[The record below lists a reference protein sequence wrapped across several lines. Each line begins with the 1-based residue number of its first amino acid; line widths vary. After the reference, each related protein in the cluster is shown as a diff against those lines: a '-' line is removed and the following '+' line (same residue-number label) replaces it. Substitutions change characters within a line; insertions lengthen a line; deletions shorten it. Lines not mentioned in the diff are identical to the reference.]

1 MYLIKIWPMKPAPPV
16 TKTFL
21 MLIILAS
28 CNTNPNQ
35 ASTQQAQG
43 VATVDNIYNVETAQ
57 SQITWTGREVS
68 TSYHYGTLDFVSG
81 NFEISNGAIVNGEF
95 IVDMTSI
102 NNQDMEG
109 DSKARLEGHLKSDDF
124 FSVESY
130 PTASISINS
139 SELISD
145 GKWNVSA
152 DLSIKG
158 FTHPV
163 NFEMISSEDGW
174 SANLVF
180 DRSKY
185 DVRFRSGSF
194 FENLGDKLIYDDIE
208 LSINLTTL

>member
-1 MYLIKIWPMKPAPPV
+1 MK
-16 TKTFL
+16 KLFTFL
-21 MLIILAS
+21 MLVILAS

-43 VATVDNIYNVETAQ
+43 VATADNIYNIETAQ

-68 TSYHYGTLDFVSG
+68 TSSHYGTLDFVSG

-130 PTASISINS
+130 PTAAISINS

>member
-1 MYLIKIWPMKPAPPV
+1 
-16 TKTFL
+16 
-21 MLIILAS
+21 MLVIIAS

-43 VATVDNIYNVETAQ
+43 VATADNIYNIETAQ

-68 TSYHYGTLDFVSG
+68 TSSHYGTLDFVSG

-130 PTASISINS
+130 PTAAISINS

>member
-1 MYLIKIWPMKPAPPV
+1 
-16 TKTFL
+16 
-21 MLIILAS
+21 MLTVLAS

-35 ASTQQAQG
+35 ASTEKSQG
-43 VATVDNIYNVETAQ
+43 VATADNIYNIETVQ

-109 DSKARLEGHLKSDDF
+109 DRKARLEGHLKSDDF

-130 PTASISINS
+130 PTAAISINS

-208 LSINLTTL
+208 LSINLITL

>member
-1 MYLIKIWPMKPAPPV
+1 MK
-16 TKTFL
+16 KLFTFL

-43 VATVDNIYNVETAQ
+43 VATADNIYNIETAQ

-130 PTASISINS
+130 PTAAISINS

-163 NFEMISSEDGW
+163 NFEMISSKDGW

>member
-1 MYLIKIWPMKPAPPV
+1 
-16 TKTFL
+16 

-35 ASTQQAQG
+35 ASSQQAQG

>member
-1 MYLIKIWPMKPAPPV
+1 MV
-16 TKTFL
+16 VFL
-21 MLIILAS
+21 MLLILAS
-28 CNTNPNQ
+28 CNNNPNQ

-43 VATVDNIYNVETAQ
+43 VATADNIYNIETAL

-68 TSYHYGTLDFVSG
+68 TSSHYGTLDFVSG
-81 NFEISNGAIVNGEF
+81 NFEISNGSIVNGEF

-130 PTASISINS
+130 PTAAISINS

>member
-1 MYLIKIWPMKPAPPV
+1 
-16 TKTFL
+16 
-21 MLIILAS
+21 MLTVLAS

-43 VATVDNIYNVETAQ
+43 VATADNIYNIETAQ

-81 NFEISNGAIVNGEF
+81 TFEISNGSIVNGQF

-130 PTASISINS
+130 PTAAISINS

>member
-1 MYLIKIWPMKPAPPV
+1 
-16 TKTFL
+16 
-21 MLIILAS
+21 MLVILAS

-43 VATVDNIYNVETAQ
+43 VATADNIYNIETAQ

-68 TSYHYGTLDFVSG
+68 TSSHYGTLDFVSG

-130 PTASISINS
+130 PTAAISINS

>member
-1 MYLIKIWPMKPAPPV
+1 MK
-16 TKTFL
+16 KLFTFL

-208 LSINLTTL
+208 LSINLTTI

>member
-1 MYLIKIWPMKPAPPV
+1 
-16 TKTFL
+16 
-21 MLIILAS
+21 MLIVLAS

-35 ASTQQAQG
+35 SSNQQAQG
-43 VATVDNIYNVETAQ
+43 VATADNIYNIETTQ

-68 TSYHYGTLDFVSG
+68 THSHYGTLDFVSG
-81 NFEISNGAIVNGEF
+81 TFEISNGSIVNGQF

-130 PTASISINS
+130 PTAAISINS

>member
-1 MYLIKIWPMKPAPPV
+1 MCIRDRV
-16 TKTFL
+16 
-21 MLIILAS
+21 ILAS

-43 VATVDNIYNVETAQ
+43 VATADNIYNIETAQ

-130 PTASISINS
+130 PTAAISINS

>member
-1 MYLIKIWPMKPAPPV
+1 
-16 TKTFL
+16 
-21 MLIILAS
+21 MLIVLAS

-35 ASTQQAQG
+35 ASTEQSQG
-43 VATVDNIYNVETAQ
+43 VATADNIYNIETVQ

-130 PTASISINS
+130 PTAAISINS

-208 LSINLTTL
+208 LSINLITL

>member
-1 MYLIKIWPMKPAPPV
+1 
-16 TKTFL
+16 
-21 MLIILAS
+21 MLIVLAS
-28 CNTNPNQ
+28 CNTNPNK
-35 ASTQQAQG
+35 ANTQQAQG
-43 VATVDNIYNVETAQ
+43 VATADNIYSIDATK

-68 TSYHYGTLDFVSG
+68 TSSHYGTLDFVSG
-81 NFEISNGAIVNGEF
+81 NFEISNSKIVNGDF

-102 NNQDMEG
+102 DNQDMEG

-124 FSVESY
+124 FSVESH
-130 PTASISINS
+130 PTAVLSINS

-145 GKWNVSA
+145 GKWNVSG

-163 NFEMISSEDGW
+163 NFEMVSTAEGW

>member
-1 MYLIKIWPMKPAPPV
+1 
-16 TKTFL
+16 
-21 MLIILAS
+21 MLVILAS

-43 VATVDNIYNVETAQ
+43 VATADNIYNIETAQ

-81 NFEISNGAIVNGEF
+81 NFEISNGEIVNGEF

-130 PTASISINS
+130 PTAAISINS

>member
-1 MYLIKIWPMKPAPPV
+1 MK
-16 TKTFL
+16 KLFTFL

-43 VATVDNIYNVETAQ
+43 VATADNIYNVETAQ

-68 TSYHYGTLDFVSG
+68 TSSHYGTLDFVSG

>member
-1 MYLIKIWPMKPAPPV
+1 
-16 TKTFL
+16 
-21 MLIILAS
+21 MLTVLAS

-43 VATVDNIYNVETAQ
+43 VATVDNIYNIETAQ

-68 TSYHYGTLDFVSG
+68 TSSHYGTLDFVSG
-81 NFEISNGAIVNGEF
+81 NFEISNGTIVNGEF

-130 PTASISINS
+130 PTAAISINS

>member
-1 MYLIKIWPMKPAPPV
+1 
-16 TKTFL
+16 
-21 MLIILAS
+21 MLVILAS

-43 VATVDNIYNVETAQ
+43 VATADNIYNIETAQ

-130 PTASISINS
+130 PTAAISINS

-163 NFEMISSEDGW
+163 NFEMISLDDGW

>member
-1 MYLIKIWPMKPAPPV
+1 MKKFITLLMFVAITACNNNTPPKIQYSAV
-16 TKTFL
+16 VD
-21 MLIILAS
+21 ADE
-28 CNTNPNQ
+28 
-35 ASTQQAQG
+35 STYSINL
-43 VATVDNIYNVETAQ
+43 DE
-57 SQITWTGREVS
+57 SQIVWTGREVS
-68 TSYHYGTLDFVSG
+68 SSYHYGTLKFKSGDFFIINDIISSG
-81 NFEISNGAIVNGEF
+81 DF

-109 DSKARLEGHLKSDDF
+109 DRKARLEGHLKSDDF

-130 PTASISINS
+130 PTAAISINS

-145 GKWNVSA
+145 GKWNVLA

-163 NFEMISSEDGW
+163 NFEMISSENGW

>member
-1 MYLIKIWPMKPAPPV
+1 
-16 TKTFL
+16 
-21 MLIILAS
+21 MLIVLAS

-35 ASTQQAQG
+35 ASTEKSQG
-43 VATVDNIYNVETAQ
+43 VATADNIYNIETVQ

-81 NFEISNGAIVNGEF
+81 NFEISNGSIVNGEF

-130 PTASISINS
+130 PTAAISINS

-208 LSINLTTL
+208 LSINLITL

>member
-1 MYLIKIWPMKPAPPV
+1 
-16 TKTFL
+16 

-208 LSINLTTL
+208 LSINLTTI

>member
-1 MYLIKIWPMKPAPPV
+1 
-16 TKTFL
+16 
-21 MLIILAS
+21 MLIVLAS
-28 CNTNPNQ
+28 CNTNTNQ

-43 VATVDNIYNVETAQ
+43 VATADNIYNLDTAQ

>member
-1 MYLIKIWPMKPAPPV
+1 
-16 TKTFL
+16 
-21 MLIILAS
+21 MLFVLAS

-43 VATVDNIYNVETAQ
+43 IATADNIYNIETAQ

-68 TSYHYGTLDFVSG
+68 TSSHYGTLDFVSG

-102 NNQDMEG
+102 NNQDMQG

-124 FSVESY
+124 FSVESH
-130 PTASISINS
+130 PTAVLSINS

-145 GKWNVSA
+145 GKWNVSG

-163 NFEMISSEDGW
+163 NFEMVSTAEGW

>member
-1 MYLIKIWPMKPAPPV
+1 
-16 TKTFL
+16 
-21 MLIILAS
+21 MLTVLAS

-35 ASTQQAQG
+35 ASTEQSQG
-43 VATVDNIYNVETAQ
+43 VATADNIYNIETVQ

-109 DSKARLEGHLKSDDF
+109 DRKARLEGHLKSDDF

-130 PTASISINS
+130 PTAAISINS

-163 NFEMISSEDGW
+163 NFEMTSSEDGW

>member
-1 MYLIKIWPMKPAPPV
+1 
-16 TKTFL
+16 

-194 FENLGDKLIYDDIE
+194 FENLGDKLIYDEIE

>member
-1 MYLIKIWPMKPAPPV
+1 MK
-16 TKTFL
+16 KLFTFL
-21 MLIILAS
+21 MLLILAS
-28 CNTNPNQ
+28 CNNNPNQ

-43 VATVDNIYNVETAQ
+43 VATADNIYNIETAQ

>member
-1 MYLIKIWPMKPAPPV
+1 
-16 TKTFL
+16 
-21 MLIILAS
+21 MLVILAS

-43 VATVDNIYNVETAQ
+43 VATADNIYNIETAQ

-81 NFEISNGAIVNGEF
+81 TFEISNGSIVNGQF

-130 PTASISINS
+130 PTAAISINS

>member
-1 MYLIKIWPMKPAPPV
+1 MKKIF
-16 TKTFL
+16 TFL
-21 MLIILAS
+21 MLIVLAS
-28 CNTNPNQ
+28 CNTNPNK
-35 ASTQQAQG
+35 ANTQQTQG
-43 VATVDNIYNVETAQ
+43 VATADNIYSIDATK

-68 TSYHYGTLDFVSG
+68 TSSHYGTLDFVSG
-81 NFEISNGAIVNGEF
+81 NFEISNSKIVNGDF

-102 NNQDMEG
+102 DNQDMEG

-124 FSVESY
+124 FSVESH
-130 PTASISINS
+130 PTAVLSINS

-145 GKWNVSA
+145 GKWNVSG

-163 NFEMISSEDGW
+163 NFEMVSTAEGW

>member
-1 MYLIKIWPMKPAPPV
+1 MK
-16 TKTFL
+16 KLFTFL

-43 VATVDNIYNVETAQ
+43 VATADNIYNIETAQ

-68 TSYHYGTLDFVSG
+68 TSSHYGTLDFVSG

-130 PTASISINS
+130 PTAAISINS

>member
-1 MYLIKIWPMKPAPPV
+1 MK
-16 TKTFL
+16 KLFTFL
-21 MLIILAS
+21 MLLILAS
-28 CNTNPNQ
+28 CNNNPNQ

-43 VATVDNIYNVETAQ
+43 VATADNIYNVETAQ

>member
-1 MYLIKIWPMKPAPPV
+1 MK
-16 TKTFL
+16 KLFTFL
-21 MLIILAS
+21 MLIVLAS
-28 CNTNPNQ
+28 CNTNTNQ
-35 ASTQQAQG
+35 ARTQQAQG
-43 VATVDNIYNVETAQ
+43 VATADNIYNIETAQ
-57 SQITWTGREVS
+57 SQIAWTGREVS

-81 NFEISNGAIVNGEF
+81 NFEISNGTIVNGEF

-130 PTASISINS
+130 PTAAISINS
-139 SELISD
+139 SELISA

-208 LSINLTTL
+208 LSITLTTL

>member
-1 MYLIKIWPMKPAPPV
+1 MK
-16 TKTFL
+16 KLYTFL
-21 MLIILAS
+21 MLFVLAS

-43 VATVDNIYNVETAQ
+43 IATADNIYNIETAQ

-68 TSYHYGTLDFVSG
+68 TSSHYGTLDFVSG

-102 NNQDMEG
+102 NNQDMQG

-130 PTASISINS
+130 PTAAISINS

-208 LSINLTTL
+208 LSVNLTTL

>member
-1 MYLIKIWPMKPAPPV
+1 
-16 TKTFL
+16 
-21 MLIILAS
+21 MLTVLAS
-28 CNTNPNQ
+28 CNINPNQ

-43 VATVDNIYNVETAQ
+43 VATADNIYNIETAQ

-68 TSYHYGTLDFVSG
+68 TSSHYGTLDFVSG
-81 NFEISNGAIVNGEF
+81 NFEISNGEIVNGEF

-130 PTASISINS
+130 PTAAISINS

>member
-1 MYLIKIWPMKPAPPV
+1 
-16 TKTFL
+16 

>member
-1 MYLIKIWPMKPAPPV
+1 
-16 TKTFL
+16 
-21 MLIILAS
+21 MLVILAS

-35 ASTQQAQG
+35 ASTQQPQG
-43 VATVDNIYNVETAQ
+43 VATADNIYNIETAQ

-68 TSYHYGTLDFVSG
+68 TSSHYGTLDFVSG

-130 PTASISINS
+130 PTAAISINS

>member
-1 MYLIKIWPMKPAPPV
+1 
-16 TKTFL
+16 

-43 VATVDNIYNVETAQ
+43 VATADNIYNIETAQ